1 MMITLRRIARK
12 DTYTIGKLYIDG
24 VYICDTLEDTDRG
37 LSSYMAVDDILKRK
51 VKGSTCIPTG
61 LYIITLD
68 VESGRFKGDQ
78 FYAKLCNGKLP
89 RLLNVKGFEGVL
101 IHSGNTS
108 KDTEGCILVG
118 ENKEVGKVVNS
129 RVTFKRLYKILV
141 EHKSQE
147 IYIRI
152 E

>member
-1 MMITLRRIARK
+1 MMITLRRIAK
-12 DTYTIGKLYIDG
+12 KGTYTIGKLYVDG

-68 VESGRFKGDQ
+68 VESGRFKGDP

>member
-1 MMITLRRIARK
+1 MMITLKRTARK
-12 DTYTIGKLYIDG
+12 GTYTIGKLYVDG

-51 VKGSTCIPTG
+51 IKGSTCIPTG

-68 VESGRFKGDQ
+68 VESGRFKGDP

>member
-129 RVTFKRLYKILV
+129 RATFRRLYKVLA

>member
-12 DTYTIGKLYIDG
+12 GTYTIGKLYVGG

-68 VESGRFKGDQ
+68 VESGRFKGDP
-78 FYAKLCNGKLP
+78 FYAELCNGKLP

-129 RVTFKRLYKILV
+129 RATFRRLYKVLA

>member
-1 MMITLRRIARK
+1 MMITLKRTAK
-12 DTYTIGKLYIDG
+12 KGTYTIGKLYVDG

-68 VESGRFKGDQ
+68 VESGRFKGDP

>member
-12 DTYTIGKLYIDG
+12 DTYTIGKLHIDG

-68 VESGRFKGDQ
+68 VESGIFKGDP

-108 KDTEGCILVG
+108 KDTEGCILVV